1 MNTESPTKS
10 TEPYFI
16 VPPGFRAN
24 TYFVGMEKQLQQVD
38 RHLFDKR
45 RRDGTA
51 CVLIHGQPGGGKSHL
66 ARQYVNKNRKKFSGG
81 VFWIIAKLREER
93 YQAFWNIYTKVV
105 ARDAPD
111 LYTKAT
117 GEEFVD
123 TVKAWFESRQEWL
136 IVFDGIVI
144 EKDGDAAELAR
155 FVPDSRNSS
164 IIYVSRAKNLES
176 KQRLLRP
183 YPIKVPSLGEEDARK
198 LLFKELHMK
207 KPTEADIKSATEW
220 VKKVG
225 GLPLAIDALSHRLA
239 DTHEPLTKVNIKSFS
254 AESKMGTTYN
264 RILDD
269 LLILGHTEAWNLINI
284 VSFFGQHVP
293 VEMVHLGL
301 RSLRGD
307 DIEVK
312 SREGEE
318 KPDLNMTFKIL
329 MRYALIERN
338 EPDDKDSMSSSRD
351 SLVEPEPI
359 DMLKIHSVVQKFCCD
374 SLNGKRVLPQWLG
387 YAVGLFAYSYDQADK
402 RIKQKPEPGRVSDY
416 REYQIH
422 GKRLWENSMTYE
434 SKSQPLEG
442 IRAKLEPVLA
452 SIATE
457 IQLREPGSS
466 QESVGRGVF
475 QISIF
480 DRTSS
485 SSESAESEARTPDH
499 PPYPL
504 QMSNENTWG
513 MDHSKSSID
522 SPASYG
528 TSSPRNEPRIV
539 ENSPTPRYP
548 ASIPDDGYE
557 SDREGLMSYP
567 MQKNWSDATARPR
580 APTLEGQGEGWQVV
594 ASNKKGRRPG
604 SRRDLGSFRPT
615 PARAKINRDFA
626 TGSVSWVAQGS
637 NDSSK
642 PPDAFASLSEVQHR
656 SPPPSRDGESFWRRL
671 SPGRVAKPIPTY
683 AGVAAGQFQRP
694 SSAHPSVAADAKIS
708 LTRQTISPTAS
719 LYRERGRSPDS
730 VRVRPGNAQQSP
742 LAADYALPGH
752 KTHSAPDIR
761 SHFSSPSSG
770 YASPI
775 GNTVRSPSSG
785 LQYVTGPGSDVS
797 EASQPRYIN
806 ETFTYA
812 PPPSIIGVNPAPIP
826 LDEAIS
832 ITKRRLPSDF
842 HGEQPLVYPSPPS
855 LHHTPSPRSI
865 PISPLQQTPLYPA
878 IIPAGYSSQPMSREG
893 SRQSHASAAE
903 TEPVR
908 YPSQVSAPW
917 NATSFGSPPRT
928 RLPNGR
934 PLRKSPTSSTY
945 AFSALENVPPHASTD
960 QLSDAGGW
968 ASPTASPPIDTS
980 LSRTS
985 SGPGLTL
992 NASNALG
999 IVPAGGVI
1007 HYAREIV
1014 QFGSHSPISVEDA
1027 RRRTWEHEQRL
1038 RRDREVATIR
1048 HRMNEV
1054 EDQRLRM
1061 RRSEVWARG
1070 EYRGRAPYPDVDLM
1084 PMDGAMDSAG
1094 RDEGR
1099 RRGHSAPESPGVQ
1112 IRAGMDF

>member
-1 MNTESPTKS
+1 MNTESPTKP

-24 TYFVGMEKQLQQVD
+24 TYFVGMEKELQQVD
-38 RHLFDKR
+38 CHLFDKR
-45 RRDGTA
+45 RQDGSA

-105 ARDAPD
+105 ARDAPE

-117 GEEFVD
+117 GDEFVD
-123 TVKAWFESRQEWL
+123 IVKSWFESRQDWL

-144 EKDGDAAELAR
+144 EKDGDATELTR

-183 YPIKVPSLGEEDARK
+183 YPIKVPPLKEEDARK
-198 LLFKELHMK
+198 LLFDELHMK

-220 VKKVG
+220 VRKVG
-225 GLPLAIDALSHRLA
+225 GLPLAIDALCHRLA

-254 AESKMGTTYN
+254 TDSKMGTTYN
-264 RILDD
+264 SILDD
-269 LLILGHTEAWNLINI
+269 LLALGHTEAWNFINLL
-284 VSFFGQHVP
+284 SFFGQHVP

-312 SREGEE
+312 SRENGG
-318 KPDLNMTFKIL
+318 KPDMNVTFKVL

-338 EPDDKDSMSSSRD
+338 EPDDKNSMSSSRD
-351 SLVEPEPI
+351 SVVEPEPI

-374 SLNGKRVLPQWLG
+374 SLNGKRVLPKWLG

-422 GKRLWENSMTYE
+422 GKRLWENSMAYE
-434 SKSQPLEG
+434 SKFQPLEG

-504 QMSNENTWG
+504 QMPNENTWG

-528 TSSPRNEPRIV
+528 TSSPRYEPRIV

-548 ASIPDDGYE
+548 ASIPDDGYD
-557 SDREGLMSYP
+557 SDREGLASYP
-567 MQKNWSDATARPR
+567 MQKNWSDATTRPR

-594 ASNKKGRRPG
+594 ASNRKGRRPG
-604 SRRDLGSFRPT
+604 SRRDLGSFRST

-626 TGSVSWVAQGS
+626 TGSVSWAVQGS
-637 NDSSK
+637 KDSSK
-642 PPDAFASLSEVQHR
+642 PPNAFTSLSEVQHR

-671 SPGRVAKPIPTY
+671 SPGRTTKPIPTY

-694 SSAHPSVAADAKIS
+694 SSAHPLVVANGKS
-708 LTRQTISPTAS
+708 PLTRQTNSPTAS
-719 LYRERGRSPDS
+719 LHRERGRSPDS
-730 VRVRPGNAQQSP
+730 VKAGNAQQSP
-742 LAADYALPGH
+742 RAADYVPGH
-752 KTHSAPDIR
+752 KTHSDPNTSA
-761 SHFSSPSSG
+761 HFSSPSSG
-770 YASPI
+770 YASPL

-806 ETFTYA
+806 ETFTYV
-812 PPPSIIGVNPAPIP
+812 PPPIIGVNPAPLP
-826 LDEAIS
+826 LDEAVT
-832 ITKRRLPSDF
+832 ITTTRRILPDL

-865 PISPLQQTPLYPA
+865 PISPLRQVPLYPA

-908 YPSQVSAPW
+908 YPSQVSFPW
-917 NATSFGSPPRT
+917 NVTSLGSPPPN
-928 RLPNGR
+928 RLPDGR
-934 PLRKSPTSSTY
+934 PIRKSPKSSTQ
-945 AFSALENVPPHASTD
+945 AFPAVLENVLPHTSTD
-960 QLSDAGGW
+960 RLSSAGSW
-968 ASPTASPPIDTS
+968 TSPIASPPVNTA

-985 SGPGLTL
+985 SGPGLAL
-992 NASNALG
+992 DAGNALG
-999 IVPAGGVI
+999 IIPASGVAY
-1007 HYAREIV
+1007 YAREIV

-1038 RRDREVATIR
+1038 RRDREDASLR
-1048 HRMNEV
+1048 DRMNEV

-1061 RRSEVWARG
+1061 RRSEDWARG
-1070 EYRGRAPYPDVDLM
+1070 VYRGRAPYPDVDLM
-1084 PMDGAMDSAG
+1084 PMDGAGVVG
-1094 RDEGR
+1094 RDGGR
-1099 RRGHSAPESPGVQ
+1099 RRGYSAPESPGVQ
-1112 IRAGMDF
+1112 IRTGMDF